1 MKILRGLSQQ
11 VSSSKFPVISF
22 VISIFLIIPL
32 VYSISILMQFT
43 DSYGLCPFC
52 PLSVEANI
60 NQTISQKIENIFSAN
75 HELLKKTL
83 VEATQEN
90 IF

>member
-1 MKILRGLSQQ
+1 
-11 VSSSKFPVISF
+11 
-22 VISIFLIIPL
+22 
-32 VYSISILMQFT
+32 MQFT

-75 HELLKKTL
+75 HVLLKKTL